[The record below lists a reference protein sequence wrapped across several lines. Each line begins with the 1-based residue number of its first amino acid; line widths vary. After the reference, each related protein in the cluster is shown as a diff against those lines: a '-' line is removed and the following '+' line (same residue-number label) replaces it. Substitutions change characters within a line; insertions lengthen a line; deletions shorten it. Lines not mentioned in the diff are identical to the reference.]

1 MGKMADMR
9 RIIPFITG
17 GAALAALA
25 SPALAQSSATATA
38 TASATII
45 QAISVTATANL
56 GFGTIVKPTTGTSTI
71 AVSTAGSRTVTGG
84 GNAVV
89 ANAAGVSAASFL
101 VRGEGASAVS
111 VAVPLSFNMTAGTN
125 TLVVTTASTTTAGN
139 LTGSIGTLGTFVV
152 GVGGSFP
159 LQNTTASGAYSGNLV
174 VTAQYN

>member
-1 MGKMADMR
+1 L
-9 RIIPFITG
+9 ITG

-71 AVSTAGSRTVTGG
+71 AVSSAGSRTITG

-89 ANAAGVSAASFL
+89 ANGAGVSAASFL

-111 VAVPLSFNMTAGTN
+111 VSVPTSFNMTAGTN

-139 LTGSIGTLGTFVV
+139 LTGAIGTQGTFVV

-159 LQNTTASGAYSGNLV
+159 LQTNTASGAYSGNLV